1 MIPTVFT
8 TAFVYFARQQR
19 VIAAAVI
26 GSISSLAPTL
36 GPTIGGWITENY
48 SWHWLFF
55 INLLMLYITAWIVP
69 DFTISSFRDAIWAT
83 IIIWAVNA
91 FLQSVFA
98 FADRGKRRR

>member
-8 TAFVYFARQQR
+8 TAFVYFAGQQR

-55 INLLMLYITAWIVP
+55 INLLPGAFVAVVVPMLVRI
-69 DFTISSFRDAIWAT
+69 
-83 IIIWAVNA
+83 
-91 FLQSVFA
+91 
-98 FADRGKRRR
+98 DRPNLALLRGRIARQ